1 MRVRFENRVTSR
13 VSSEPILMVSRRQT
27 AYSLLSCYLYQLIRL
42 IGFIM
47 PTAVSLALTQYSVGY
62 VSMTIAG
69 CTSLINDVL
78 SFSNPRFAEA
88 S

>member
-1 MRVRFENRVTSR
+1 MRGRFENRVTSR
-13 VSSEPILMVSRRQT
+13 VSSESILMVSRRRT
-27 AYSLLSCYLYQLIRL
+27 AYSSLSCHLYQLVWL

-47 PTAVSLALTQYSVGY
+47 PTAVSLALTQYSVSF

-69 CTSLINDVL
+69 CTSLINYVL
-78 SFSNPRFAEA
+78 SFLYPRFAEA